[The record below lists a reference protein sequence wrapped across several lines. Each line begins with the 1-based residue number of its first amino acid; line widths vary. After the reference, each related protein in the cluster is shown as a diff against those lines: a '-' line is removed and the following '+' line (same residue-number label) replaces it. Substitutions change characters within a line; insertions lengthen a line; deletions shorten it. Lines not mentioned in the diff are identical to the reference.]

1 MLKANKKTLI
11 LTSAITLLPMM
22 IGLFLWKQLPDTM
35 ATHFGF
41 SNEADG
47 FSSKPFTVIGIP
59 LFLLVMEWICAIV
72 TSNDPRKQN
81 ISPKIF
87 TLVLWIVPVVSVIVA
102 AIIYPYNLGY
112 KFDMTFIAE
121 LFMGLLFIIVGNYLP
136 KSRQNYTVGIR
147 VPWTL
152 ADEENWNRTHRMA
165 GFLWVLC
172 GILLLVCALCRIW
185 NPILIFGLLLVTTI
199 IPIVYSY
206 LLYKKSGPLH

>member
-59 LFLLVMEWICAIV
+59 LFLLVMEWICAII
-72 TSNDPRKQN
+72 TSNDPKKQN
-81 ISPKIF
+81 ISPKVF
-87 TLVLWIVPVVSVIVA
+87 TLVLWIVPVVSVFVA

-112 KFDMTFIAE
+112 KFDMIFLRKCLWDCSSSSSAIIFQNPVRITLSASGFPGHWLMKKTGTEHIAWQVSSGYCVE
-121 LFMGLLFIIVGNYLP
+121 SSCLCAHYAE
-136 KSRQNYTVGIR
+136 SGIR
-147 VPWTL
+147 
-152 ADEENWNRTHRMA
+152 
-165 GFLWVLC
+165 
-172 GILLLVCALCRIW
+172 
-185 NPILIFGLLLVTTI
+185 
-199 IPIVYSY
+199 S
-206 LLYKKSGPLH
+206 

>member
-1 MLKANKKTLI
+1 MLKANKNTLI
-11 LTSAITLLPMM
+11 LTSAITLLPVL
-22 IGLFLWKQLPDTM
+22 IGLFFWKQLPDSM

-47 FSSKPFTVIGIP
+47 FSSKPFAVFGIP
-59 LFLLVMEWICAIV
+59 LFCLAMLWLCAII

-87 TLVLWIVPVVSVIVA
+87 TLVLWIVPVVSIIA
-102 AIIYPYNLGY
+102 AAMIYPYNLGY
-112 KFDMTFIAE
+112 KLDMTFIGE

-147 VPWTL
+147 IPWTL

-172 GILLLVCALCRIW
+172 GILLLVCALCRFR
-185 NPILIFGLLLVTTI
+185 NPILIFGLLFVVSI

-206 LLYKKSGPLH
+206 MLYKKSGPLH

>member
-47 FSSKPFTVIGIP
+47 FSSKTFTVIGIP
-59 LFLLVMEWICAIV
+59 LFLLAMQWICAIV

-87 TLVLWIVPVVSVIVA
+87 TLVLWIVPVVSVFVA

-112 KFDMTFIAE
+112 KFLIS
-121 LFMGLLFIIVGNYLP
+121 FM
-136 KSRQNYTVGIR
+136 K
-147 VPWTL
+147 
-152 ADEENWNRTHRMA
+152 D
-165 GFLWVLC
+165 
-172 GILLLVCALCRIW
+172 
-185 NPILIFGLLLVTTI
+185 
-199 IPIVYSY
+199 Y
-206 LLYKKSGPLH
+206 LLRITDFKKIKGIKN